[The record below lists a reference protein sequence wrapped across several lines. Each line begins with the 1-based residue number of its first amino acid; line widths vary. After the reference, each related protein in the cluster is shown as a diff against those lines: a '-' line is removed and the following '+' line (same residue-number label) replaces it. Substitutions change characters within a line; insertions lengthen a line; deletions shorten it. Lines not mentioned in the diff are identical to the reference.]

1 MRTQTTSVSCP
12 HALSIPITFLIIVL
26 ERLEIAMSQ
35 LSHLSS
41 LTLCIPSY
49 GNSYIPWEH
58 TDNDPGIAHD
68 MRLATRILKCVRRD
82 RLREVGVDVKIET
95 MAALGCC
102 LSCGDRSSEACKAL
116 EDVLLT
122 FPSCRIVLHDTIRNR
137 RAGRAQFWSKT
148 INGAFPRLN
157 ERGLF
162 SFTPRGKQSSSIC

>member
-1 MRTQTTSVSCP
+1 
-12 HALSIPITFLIIVL
+12 
-26 ERLEIAMSQ
+26 MSH

-41 LTLCIPSY
+41 LRLSIPAY
-49 GNSYIPWEH
+49 GNSYINWEYS
-58 TDNDPGIAHD
+58 DNGLGTAHN
-68 MRLATRILKCVRRD
+68 MHLATKILKCARREH
-82 RLREVGVDVKIET
+82 LRDVSVHFALEPV
-95 MAALGCC
+95 AALGCC
-102 LSCGDRSSEACKAL
+102 LSCGNRSSKTCKAL